1 MSRRRVNGS
10 ITAKIVA
17 AQFAPESWPL
27 PAAKRPVLT
36 PFSIHDKLG
45 VLSQEHPYT
54 LAAMDKLAATFEAQ
68 GNLERA
74 RALEEEILAIRK
86 PIGEK

>member
-1 MSRRRVNGS
+1 
-10 ITAKIVA
+10 
-17 AQFAPESWPL
+17 
-27 PAAKRPVLT
+27 
-36 PFSIHDKLG
+36 LG